1 MINAI
6 TDRYV
11 SSIQAP
17 IDDTVSKHRYQ
28 GWKPC
33 IEWCEEHFGPVDF
46 YNKDNGRWY
55 RNMMF
60 GYQDY
65 HFAEEADASFFTLFW
80 LIK

>member
-1 MINAI
+1 MIEI
-6 TDRYV
+6 RLDRNYY
-11 SSIQAP
+11 
-17 IDDTVSKHRYQ
+17 HRYEEIAQ
-28 GWKPC
+28 
-33 IEWCEEHFGPVDF
+33 WCEEHFGPVDF

>member
-33 IEWCEEHFGPVDF
+33 IEWCEEHFG
-46 YNKDNGRWY
+46 NAGGWWY
-55 RNMMF
+55 VGEGVF
-60 GYQDY
+60 EFSSQEDY
-65 HFAEEADASFFTLFW
+65 MIFTLMW
-80 LIK
+80 GK